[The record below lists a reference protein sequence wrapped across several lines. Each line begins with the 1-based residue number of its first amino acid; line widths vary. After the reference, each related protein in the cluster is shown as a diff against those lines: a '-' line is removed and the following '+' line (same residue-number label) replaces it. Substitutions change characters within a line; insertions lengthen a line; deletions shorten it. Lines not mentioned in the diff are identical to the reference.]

1 MERAALKKLIEAYT
15 ASLETDLTQDNCLCD
30 WVEIDTE
37 RGKKMVNSTRMGG
50 SVNLE
55 CPVHTREG
63 FLLAFIEQHFDVK
76 EMTPME
82 VFQFFKVSDHAEA
95 VE

>member
-1 MERAALKKLIEAYT
+1 MERAALRRLIEAYT
-15 ASLETDLTQDNCLCD
+15 SNLETELTEVNCLCE
-30 WVEIDTE
+30 WVEVDTD
-37 RGKKMVNSTRMGG
+37 RGRKKVNSTRMGG

>member
-1 MERAALKKLIEAYT
+1 MEREALKKLIEAYT
-15 ASLETDLTQDNCLCD
+15 GSLETDLTQDNCLCD
-30 WVEIDTE
+30 WVEVDTE

-50 SVNLE
+50 AVNME

-63 FLLAFIEQHFDVK
+63 FLLAFIENHFDVAQLA
-76 EMTPME
+76 PE
-82 VFQFFKVSDHAEA
+82 VLFKSFRKAAH